1 MKTYSYD
8 PDAAQ
13 SEASAVLLKQLN
25 PDGEHIS
32 TDSFSALL
40 QMLAQA
46 PADIILLELPPEAQG
61 GTRQLRRLLTAAPDS
76 NLIFVSSHPEFAFD
90 AFQLHAS
97 AFLLKPLRESALREA
112 IAHLRYPLHEKL
124 LTEPL
129 LRVQCFG
136 GFGVFR
142 GTHQLTFRRG
152 KTAELLAYLV
162 YRRGV
167 LCSNTELAQT
177 LWSDAD
183 TPADKFPYL
192 RKLIKDLRDT
202 LHEAGADAVL
212 IKEWGSIGIRADL
225 LDCDYYRYLQG
236 SRHAADQYR
245 GNFIGNYS
253 WAKIADRY
261 F

>member
-13 SEASAVLLKQLN
+13 AKASAAIMEKLD
-25 PDGEHIS
+25 PEGEHS
-32 TDSFSALL
+32 VTDSVSALL
-40 QMLAQA
+40 HMLAQT
-46 PADIILLELPPEAQG
+46 PADILLLELPPDELNV
-61 GTRQLRRLLTAAPDS
+61 TDWLRRIVRTAPDT
-76 NLIFVSSHPEFAFD
+76 NLIFVTSHPEFAFN
-90 AFQLHAS
+90 AFGYHAS
-97 AFLLKPLRESALREA
+97 AFLLKPLQEDPLREA
-112 IAHLRYPLHEKL
+112 IAHLRFPLHRQV
-124 LTEPL
+124 TGEPL

-136 GFGVFR
+136 GFGIFR
-142 GTHQLTFRRG
+142 GQQQLTFRRG
-152 KTAELLAYLV
+152 KTAELFAYLV

-167 LCSNTELAQT
+167 MCSNLDLAQT
-177 LWSDAD
+177 LWNDAE
-183 TPADKFPYL
+183 TPSDKFPYL

-236 SRHAADQYR
+236 SREAADQYR
-245 GNFIGNYS
+245 GSFIGNYR